1 MLEWIERAESRP
13 TPAERGRR
21 TNPYRETHT
30 MLTQIKAFFEQNLLP
45 GTKDTEEQAQHR
57 LRLAVAA
64 LLLEMTRMDDQV
76 RPEEC
81 EIVETAIGSQFGLSA
96 SETQALIDL
105 AAAER
110 REATD
115 YFQFTSLINAHY
127 TQQQRVQLIE
137 QLWAIAYADETLHH
151 YEEHLVRKIAQLLHV
166 PHSAFIAAKHRS
178 RGGSSAV

>member
-1 MLEWIERAESRP
+1 
-13 TPAERGRR
+13 
-21 TNPYRETHT
+21 

-45 GTKDTEEQAQHR
+45 GAKDAEEQAQHR

-81 EIVETAIGSQFGLSA
+81 EIVESAIRGHFDLTAN
-96 SETQALIDL
+96 ETQELIDL

-110 REATD
+110 CEATD
-115 YFQFTSLINAHY
+115 YFQFTSLINKHY
-127 TQQQRVQLIE
+127 TPQQRVQLIE
-137 QLWAIAYADETLHH
+137 HLWTVAYADETLHH

-178 RGGSSAV
+178 RGGSSAA

>member
-1 MLEWIERAESRP
+1 MLS
-13 TPAERGRR
+13 
-21 TNPYRETHT
+21 
-30 MLTQIKAFFEQNLLP
+30 QIMTFFEQNLLP
-45 GTKDTEEQAQHR
+45 GSTDTEEEAEHR

-81 EIVETAIGSQFGLSA
+81 EIVESAIRGHFDLTAN
-96 SETQALIDL
+96 ETQELIDL

-110 REATD
+110 CEATD
-115 YFQFTSLINAHY
+115 YFQFTSLINKHY
-127 TQQQRVQLIE
+127 TPQQRVQLIE
-137 QLWAIAYADETLHH
+137 HLWTVAYADETLHH

-178 RGGSSAV
+178 RRGSSAV

>member
-1 MLEWIERAESRP
+1 MLS
-13 TPAERGRR
+13 
-21 TNPYRETHT
+21 
-30 MLTQIKAFFEQNLLP
+30 QIMTFFEQNLLP
-45 GTKDTEEQAQHR
+45 GSTDTEEEAEHR

-81 EIVETAIGSQFGLSA
+81 EIVESAIRGHFDLTAN
-96 SETQALIDL
+96 ETQELIDL

-110 REATD
+110 CEATD
-115 YFQFTSLINAHY
+115 YFQFTSLINKHY
-127 TQQQRVQLIE
+127 TPQQRVQLIE
-137 QLWAIAYADETLHH
+137 HLWTVAYADETLHH